1 MSSFSVM
8 DHEHAQQIADLLN
21 GQNQLAVAYDAARV
35 LLHADEHLIDMSDD
49 GRVACCAQLKRV
61 QWYQSE
67 IAHVT
72 THPDF
77 VRQGRGLSLIG
88 KAEALARA
96 SGARLLQC
104 TIRAGNVASEGMFK
118 KAGFERGV
126 TFHNHDTGNS
136 VSVWAKA
143 LST

>member
-1 MSSFSVM
+1 M
-8 DHEHAQQIADLLN
+8 DHEYARQIADLLN
-21 GQNQLAVAYDAARV
+21 GQNQLAGGYDAARV
-35 LLHADEHLIDMSDD
+35 LAHAGEYLIDLSDD
-49 GRVACCAQLKRV
+49 GRVACCAQLKKV

-104 TIRAGNVASEGMFK
+104 TIRAGNIASEAMFK

-126 TFHNHDTGNS
+126 TFHNQETGNR

-143 LST
+143 LAA

>member
-1 MSSFSVM
+1 M

-21 GQNQLAVAYDAARV
+21 GQNQLAGAYDAARV
-35 LLHADEHLIDMSDD
+35 ISHASEYLIDMSDD
-49 GRVACCAQLKRV
+49 GRVACCAQLKKV

-72 THPDF
+72 THSDF

-104 TIRAGNVASEGMFK
+104 TIRAGNIASEGMFK

-143 LST
+143 LAT